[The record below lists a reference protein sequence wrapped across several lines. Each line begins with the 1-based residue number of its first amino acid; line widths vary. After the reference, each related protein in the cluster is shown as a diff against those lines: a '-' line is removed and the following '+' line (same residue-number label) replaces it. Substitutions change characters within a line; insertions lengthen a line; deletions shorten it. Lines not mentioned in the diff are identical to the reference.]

1 METSS
6 EAFVCAECGTG
17 MERVEAVPVLQSLAG
32 HAVHRCGQCGHILL
46 VQEAAAS
53 EWSLGWLTSFDG
65 GGEIACAAF
74 VA

>member
-1 METSS
+1 
-6 EAFVCAECGTG
+6 
-17 MERVEAVPVLQSLAG
+17 MERVQAVPVLQSLAG
-32 HAVHRCGQCGHILL
+32 HAVHRCGECGHILL
-46 VQEAAAS
+46 VQETAG